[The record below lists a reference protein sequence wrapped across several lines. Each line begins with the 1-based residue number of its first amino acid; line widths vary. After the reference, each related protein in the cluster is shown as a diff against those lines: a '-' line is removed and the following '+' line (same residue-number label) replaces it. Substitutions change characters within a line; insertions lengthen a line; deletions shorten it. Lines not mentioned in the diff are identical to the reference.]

1 MFTINL
7 PVHIKNV
14 KNLLAFPTH
23 GGGVDPGVEMT
34 ADTFAVIEAEVV
46 TFGAGTVVPLQQ
58 RVLAPT

>member
-23 GGGVDPGVEMT
+23 GGGVDPGVEVT
-34 ADTFAVIEAEVV
+34 ADTFAIIEAEVV
-46 TFGAGTVVPLQQ
+46 TFGAGTVVPLQ
-58 RVLAPT
+58 